1 MFDGGRRAAVAALA
15 LAVMLTLAGCDY
27 RDAPQGAPLRALA
40 AEPQTYQ
47 GSLVATSGVVRG
59 FDDPEHYWIEDEALN
74 RVELEPLAL
83 AREHLGQRVQV
94 VGTFHY
100 DPGQGRWLEVRDFSP
115 L

>member
-1 MFDGGRRAAVAALA
+1 MTVNARRIAAPA
-15 LAVMLTLAGCDY
+15 LAVMLLLAGCDY

-40 AEPQTYQ
+40 AEPESYQ

-74 RVELEPLAL
+74 RVAL
-83 AREHLGQRVQV
+83 APMETARDHLGQRVQV

-100 DPGQGRWLEVRDFSP
+100 DPGRGRWLEIRAVSP

>member
-1 MFDGGRRAAVAALA
+1 MTVNARRIAAPALA
-15 LAVMLTLAGCDY
+15 AMLLLAGCDY

-40 AEPQTYQ
+40 AELESYQ

-59 FDDPEHYWIEDEALN
+59 FDDPEHYWIEDDDLN
-74 RVELEPLAL
+74 RVELTPLEE
-83 AREHLGQRVQV
+83 ARGHLDQRVQV

-100 DPGQGRWLEVRDFSP
+100 DPGRGRWLEIRSLGP

>member
-1 MFDGGRRAAVAALA
+1 MIFDAGRRAAALA
-15 LAVMLTLAGCDY
+15 LTVTLSLAGCDY
-27 RDAPQGAPLRALA
+27 RDAPEGAPLRALA
-40 AEPQTYQ
+40 AEPESYQ

-74 RVELEPLAL
+74 RVAL
-83 AREHLGQRVQV
+83 APMETARDHLGQRVQV

-100 DPGQGRWLEVRDFSP
+100 EAGRGRWLEIRSLGP